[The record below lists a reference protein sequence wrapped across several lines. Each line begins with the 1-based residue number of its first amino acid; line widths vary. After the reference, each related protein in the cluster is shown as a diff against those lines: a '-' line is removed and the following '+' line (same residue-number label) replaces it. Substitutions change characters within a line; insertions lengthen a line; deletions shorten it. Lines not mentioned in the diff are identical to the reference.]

1 MQTCQPGDGYN
12 FSASSM
18 GFSLGID
25 PGFVTYVP
33 IGDGGDG
40 PPHPFK
46 VISGGTIEG
55 VTTVTVITGAVNN
68 SIPTN
73 MSASLTV
80 TSSGYVW
87 VAAGY
92 DSTNKVFPDP
102 TNLTIAAG
110 ATLPTSTTSV
120 AYIALAQI
128 VSGTVNQLVTGSL
141 WGDRI
146 QVGSGGTASAH
157 YYFARV

>member
-1 MQTCQPGDGYN
+1 MSIQPGVGYN
-12 FSASSM
+12 FTSSSQ
-18 GFSLGID
+18 GTNLD
-25 PGFVTYVP
+25 VQKDWVEYVP
-33 IGDGGDG
+33 AALQTT
-40 PPHPFK
+40 HPFK
-46 VISGGTIEG
+46 VIDGGTTEG

-128 VSGTVNQLVTGSL
+128 VSGTINQLVTGSL

>member
-1 MQTCQPGDGYN
+1 MSIQPGVGYN
-12 FSASSM
+12 LISSSQ
-18 GFSLGID
+18 GTDLVVD
-25 PGFVTYVP
+25 QPFVNYIA
-33 IGDGGDG
+33 IGDSV
-40 PPHPFK
+40 HPFK
-46 VISGGTIEG
+46 VFLTGT
-55 VTTVTVITGAVNN
+55 TATVVTGAVNN

-73 MSASLTV
+73 MNDSLTL
-80 TSSGYVW
+80 TDGGYVW

-92 DSTNKVFPDP
+92 DSTNKAFPDP